1 MDKFFAFEE
10 DLKVLL
16 ENIRK
21 NNRLRLLL
29 FGVFLLSFLVLMKW
43 GGIKI
48 PLLTVGTI
56 FLLFSINLFSEFL
69 VKYIWPKQAVIDVN
83 SGYFIIQ
90 MMEVLVFF
98 LGFYLIEA
106 ILLKEITFP
115 ALFPFTLIAV
125 AMVYILSGYF
135 AFTRRIYSEII
146 ALIFMIGYGTLG
158 LLVYFGILGYEDFDV
173 IYSLGDLVSNG
184 VYQNHSLFFLNI
196 FWTIGLFVCL
206 VFYGDFFSKKFSN
219 ILESFKAKTFQLSQK
234 ENQILKKEEEFRESK
249 SFLEKEIGTK
259 IKEIKDLTESLNETQ
274 NREKEL
280 QEKIEESKKFQAT
293 AVNQEVQRKLKQ
305 GKERILEVINGFHDG
320 VLVFDKENKLF
331 LINPQA
337 ELIFEKN
344 SKEVIGKTTSELTK
358 ISNFKSVLNLLKEKE
373 EKIFKKEIPMKKNL
387 ILEMTITPL
396 IKNNEKIGTLIILH
410 DVTRE
415 KEIERIKS
423 EFVTLSA
430 HQLRTPLSAIKWS
443 LKMLLDEDLGK
454 LTKEQREF
462 IEKTYRSNER
472 MIFLI
477 NDLLNITRIEEG
489 RHIYQFLFC
498 DFLEI
503 TQSVIDYY
511 REEMEKKKIQFEF
524 KKPTKKLPKILADG
538 EKIKLVIENLL
549 NNAIRYTFPGGKI
562 VISINLLE
570 KEVEFKIED
579 TGIGIPKDEQPRV
592 FTKFFRG
599 VNAIRLETE
608 GSGLGLFVTKNI
620 IEAHGGKIVFK
631 SGEGKGSIF
640 YFVLPIKSTL
650 SR

>member
-1 MDKFFAFEE
+1 MDKFLSLEE
-10 DLKVLL
+10 DSKVLL

-21 NNRLRLLL
+21 NNQLRIIL
-29 FGVFLLSFLVLMKW
+29 FGVFCISFLILIKW

-48 PLLTVGTI
+48 PLLTIGVVAT
-56 FLLFSINLFSEFL
+56 LFFINLLSEYL
-69 VKYIWPKQAVIDVN
+69 AKYIWPKQTVSDIN
-83 SGYFIIQ
+83 FGYFVIQ
-90 MMEVLVFF
+90 TVEILVFF
-98 LGFYLIEA
+98 SGFYFIEA
-106 ILLKEITFP
+106 ILFKEITFP
-115 ALFPFTLIAV
+115 ALFPFTLITI
-125 AMVYILSGYF
+125 AMIYILSDYL
-135 AFTRRIYSEII
+135 AFTRRIFSQII
-146 ALIFMIGYGTLG
+146 TLIFMIGYGALG
-158 LLVYFGILGYEDFDV
+158 LLIYFKVLNYQGFDAV
-173 IYSLGDLVSNG
+173 F
-184 VYQNHSLFFLNI
+184 QNYPLFLLNI
-196 FWTIGLFVCL
+196 FWTIGLFL
-206 VFYGDFFSKKFSN
+206 YPAFYGESLSQKFSH
-219 ILESFKAKTFQLSQK
+219 IIETVKVKTFQLSQK
-234 ENQILKKEEEFRESK
+234 ENQILKKEEEFRKSK

-259 IKEIKDLTESLNETQ
+259 IKEIKDLTESLNETR

-280 QEKIEESKKFQAT
+280 QDKIEESKKFQAT

-344 SKEVIGKTTSELTK
+344 SKEVIGKTTLELTK
-358 ISNFKSVLNLLKEKE
+358 IPNFKSVLNFLKEKE

-387 ILEMTITPL
+387 ILEVTITPL

-443 LKMLLDEDLGK
+443 LKMLLDGDLGELK
-454 LTKEQREF
+454 KDQRDF
-462 IEKTYRSNER
+462 IEKTYKSNER
-472 MIFLI
+472 MISLI

-503 TQSVIDYY
+503 VQSVIDYFK
-511 REEMEKKKIQFEF
+511 EEIEKKKIQFEF
-524 KKPTKKLPKILADG
+524 RKPTQKLPKILADE
-538 EKIKLVIENLL
+538 EKLKLAIENLL
-549 NNAIRYTFPGGKI
+549 NNAMRYTFPGGKI

-620 IEAHGGKIVFK
+620 IEAHGGKIAFK
-631 SGEGKGSIF
+631 SEEGKGSIF